1 MMMVALCAAAPLP
14 GSSCF
19 LMLCAPKWKQPCWF
33 DVRAALES
41 WLLSWPDRP
50 LGQNAIELLNL
61 CRRWAGR
68 RNDVAHGLVDM
79 NADDARWYLFPSLY
93 GTKGR
98 KLMTNPVPGRPLLQ
112 KSGYRR
118 SAEIIA
124 AFSDEFLEL
133 HNQMNRVV
141 SAMGNGIA

>member
-1 MMMVALCAAAPLP
+1 M
-14 GSSCF
+14 
-19 LMLCAPKWKQPCWF
+19 
-33 DVRAALES
+33 
-41 WLLSWPDRP
+41 
-50 LGQNAIELLNL
+50 ELLNL
-61 CRRWAGR
+61 CGRWAGR
-68 RNDVAHGLVDM
+68 RNDIAHGLVDM

-112 KSGYRR
+112 KSGYRH
-118 SAEIIA
+118 SAEIID

-141 SAMGNGIA
+141 SAMGEWDRINNSWSSRTAHPVSGCSCQIASRQK